1 MARAPKTARLLA
13 AGSTP
18 TLLRQEVKHQSQ
30 DWLSLLRPISLRVA
44 HLSQTFL
51 FCCLLHPHVAPA
63 RILTSLSTF
72 ASGSTTTSSSLPG
85 SATSL
90 HRHHRKSKTGT
101 VSLGTKQSSHLVF
114 VALFLLTIQTI
125 FFSPSLKEE
134 QFPPSMSVD
143 TRQSLNCLRFP
154 SRFETVS
161 RSQLSKVHTGDLTR
175 PIDHP

>member
-72 ASGSTTTSSSLPG
+72 ASSSTTTSSSLPG

-90 HRHHRKSKTGT
+90 H
-101 VSLGTKQSSHLVF
+101 
-114 VALFLLTIQTI
+114 
-125 FFSPSLKEE
+125 SPSTEE
-134 QFPPSMSVD
+134 QDGNSVFGH
-143 TRQSLNCLRFP
+143 Q
-154 SRFETVS
+154 TVIS
-161 RSQLSKVHTGDLTR
+161 PCFCRLISVGHPNSFLFSKPEGRAIASVHVG
-175 PIDHP
+175 